1 MPCIYLGMEPDFDW
15 PLPLQHRKGAPFN
28 LEGIDVFYDFEW
40 SEYFSDERMQFRN
53 GKCLAGQAFEDCPE
67 GKTAALLLTSRE
79 NEEEGSFE
87 STSLF
92 VLVINFP
99 RYLRLASADAAVSY
113 LARSFAPGITSIG
126 QFNELAGRTPEEIRA
141 FFEQQL
147 TTERISE
154 WAAGNAER
162 LAALRRIVNDVE
174 DPLHISAVDAVDAIR
189 ALENLDPEFIN
200 ALAEVFGRHLD
211 RDARLELLQTLT
223 NDPKGRRD
231 AGEVMGRRVTE
242 RLEDARGAIVEY
254 SSLLEDSASNE
265 TVFQQFIEQN
275 LWLLGL
281 DYVQMRPRHDVPRG
295 TLDFILERFDG
306 FHDLLEL
313 KDPQDPIIEA
323 PDAAER
329 PPSASHYKLSPALAN
344 ALGQVHVYR
353 DILTASPQLID
364 EQFGLPQSRDPH
376 VVIVVGRAAVLPDHR
391 ARVLRELNKSLHRVE
406 VVPYDILGK
415 RAKAILDSIEGYW
428 TAAEE
433 TQVDD

>member
-1 MPCIYLGMEPDFDW
+1 MDPDFDW

-40 SEYFSDERMQFRN
+40 SEYFSDGRMQFRN
-53 GKCLAGQAFEDCPE
+53 GKCLAGQAFEDCPD
-67 GKTAALLLTSRE
+67 GKAAALLLTSLE
-79 NEEEGSFE
+79 DEEEGSFE
-87 STSLF
+87 SASLF

-113 LARSFAPGITSIG
+113 LARSFAPGITNIG

-147 TTERISE
+147 TAERIGE

-162 LAALRRIVNDVE
+162 LAALQRIVGDVE
-174 DPLHISAVDAVDAIR
+174 EPHRISAVDAIDAIR
-189 ALENLDPEFIN
+189 ALESLDPEFID
-200 ALAEVFGRHLD
+200 ALTEVFGRHLD
-211 RDARLELLQTLT
+211 RDARLELLQALT
-223 NDPKGRRD
+223 NDPGGRRD
-231 AGEVMGRRVTE
+231 AGEVMGRRANE
-242 RLEDARGAIVEY
+242 RLEDARGAIIEY
-254 SSLLEDSASNE
+254 SALLEDPASNE
-265 TVFQQFIEQN
+265 TTFQQFIEQN

-313 KDPQDPIIEA
+313 KDPQDSIIEA
-323 PDAAER
+323 PDATER

-344 ALGQVHVYR
+344 ALAQVHVYR

-376 VVIVVGRAAVLPDHR
+376 VVIVIGRATVLPDHR

-433 TQVDD
+433 TQVND